1 VSSGKTHPLHFED
14 VRIEASRVRLR
25 PLAQAD
31 APALFEMFRDP
42 EVVRY
47 WSRPAMRALDEARVL
62 VEDILQGYRDGTLL
76 QIGVE
81 RRADQALLGT
91 CTLYRFDWSN
101 RRAEIGYA
109 LGRPYWGRGWM
120 HEALVALI
128 EYAFVRLDLRRL
140 EADID
145 PQNAASARSLV
156 RLGFQLEGL
165 LRERWQVDGVVS
177 DSGIYGLLRGE
188 WQRGQ
193 LLPAEGG

>member
-1 VSSGKTHPLHFED
+1 
-14 VRIEASRVRLR
+14 
-25 PLAQAD
+25 
-31 APALFEMFRDP
+31 
-42 EVVRY
+42 
-47 WSRPAMRALDEARVL
+47 MRALDEARVL